1 MVDRRLCF
9 AILAITLFVS
19 VLHAERARNDNR
31 QDDEE
36 AIDFASNNDRN
47 NEDDF
52 IETIKRFLGKHKKT
66 TTKAPT
72 SDSILALITTTSA
85 SRVQSTTKDS
95 VFGGMFGKKTSGS
108 SISKTTGSSR
118 TSVSRQTT
126 KSPKDGCGLTN
137 PCKNGG
143 TCKTLSSGNYYC
155 FCSQDYYGK
164 TCDNK
169 FMSTG
174 AANNDR
180 ARKDHC
186 ASSPCRNGGE
196 CVGLRTTFYCRCKSP
211 HYGISCDK
219 KLGVKREQIDEESMA
234 SEQDLHLYERELQE
248 DTEDLRRALA
258 NEDISEN
265 NE

>member
-47 NEDDF
+47 NED
-52 IETIKRFLGKHKKT
+52 
-66 TTKAPT
+66 
-72 SDSILALITTTSA
+72 ALITTTSA
-85 SRVQSTTKDS
+85 GRVQSTTKDS

-108 SISKTTGSSR
+108 SIAKTTGSSR